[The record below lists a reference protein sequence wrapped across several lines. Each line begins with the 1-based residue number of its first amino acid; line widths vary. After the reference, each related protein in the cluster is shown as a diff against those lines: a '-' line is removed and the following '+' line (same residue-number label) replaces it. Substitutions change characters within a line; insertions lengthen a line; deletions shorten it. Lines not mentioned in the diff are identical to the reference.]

1 MDVLLSSDM
10 PARVL
15 RDLRNLG
22 IEAEIDR
29 GASLEKSVQRARRE
43 MSVLMVPVR
52 NKYFQPE
59 ILRRAPGV
67 IALGKKA
74 FDRAGLAGSVA
85 ATLRGFY
92 PEQYLNHISIL
103 HGSGPSQAVF
113 RTYENLAMQEGITI
127 PRGSNEQF
135 LHFGKAGVEELNRVG
150 IRLAGFSRTG
160 KGYFVERRPAEFHI
174 LGVVLKGALEVHAD
188 TLQARSLPPGSFFLI
203 PAGFRGFYR
212 ANRSLEF
219 LWFHVDGEGFG
230 LKTALPFC
238 WINVART
245 LSLVSTARQFLEE
258 SRIPESDR
266 SLVLLRL
273 SQLLEIHLYRLVQG
287 FGIDPRI
294 EFGREKLRLAL
305 RQVETEI
312 AKDWSV
318 PALARAT
325 GLSVSKL
332 YREAR
337 VHYRKRPG
345 AMIEEV
351 RIRHASEL
359 LAHFDHKLQ
368 QVAAMTGYADPFSF
382 SRAFKRVMG
391 ISPSDYRS
399 RHEKKASSENRAKDR
414 AHAERDDPPKKRQAA
429 RGNLSS

>member
-1 MDVLLSSDM
+1 MDILLSSDV
-10 PARVL
+10 PAKVL

-22 IEAEIDR
+22 IEADIDK
-29 GASLEKSVQRARRE
+29 GASLEKSVQRARGERA
-43 MSVLMVPVR
+43 VLMVPLR

-59 ILRRAPGV
+59 VLRRAPGV
-67 IALGKKA
+67 IALGKRA
-74 FDRAGLAGSVA
+74 FDRAGLASSVA
-85 ATLRGFY
+85 AILRGFY

-113 RTYENLAMQEGITI
+113 RTYENLSMQEGITI

-160 KGYFVERRPAEFHI
+160 RGYFVERRPSEFHI

-188 TLQARSLPPGSFFLI
+188 AQPVRTSPAGSFFLI
-203 PAGFRGFYR
+203 PTGFRGSYR
-212 ANRSLEF
+212 ASRPLEF
-219 LWFHVDGEGFG
+219 LWFHVDREGFG
-230 LKTALPFC
+230 LNPSLPFC
-238 WINVART
+238 WADVART
-245 LSLVSTARQFLEE
+245 LSLESTARQFLEE
-258 SRIPESDR
+258 SRTAESDR

-273 SQLLEIHLYRLVQG
+273 SQLLEIHLYRLVRG

-312 AKDWSV
+312 ARNWSV
-318 PALARAT
+318 PALARAA

-337 VHYRKRPG
+337 LHYRKRPG
-345 AMIEEV
+345 ALIEEV

-368 QVAAMTGYADPFSF
+368 QVAALTGYADSFSF

-399 RHEKKASSENRAKDR
+399 RRHDKKS
-414 AHAERDDPPKKRQAA
+414 AA
-429 RGNLSS
+429 RQTSSDETYATVAHRSGKRRSPPRKSD

>member
-1 MDVLLSSDM
+1 MDILLSSGM
-10 PARVL
+10 PAKVL
-15 RDLRNLG
+15 RDLTNLG
-22 IEAEIDR
+22 IKAEIDK

-43 MSVLMVPVR
+43 SSILMVPLR
-52 NKYFQPE
+52 QKYFEPE
-59 ILRRAPGV
+59 VLRRAPGV

-85 ATLRGFY
+85 AILRGFY
-92 PEQYLNHISIL
+92 AEQYLNHISIL

-135 LHFGKAGVEELNRVG
+135 LHFGKAGVEELHRVG
-150 IRLAGFSRTG
+150 ILLAGFSRTG
-160 KGYFVERRPAEFHI
+160 RGYFVERRPAEFNI

-188 TLQARSLPPGSFFLI
+188 TQQARSLPPGSSFLL
-203 PAGFRGFYR
+203 PSGFRGFYR
-212 ANRSLEF
+212 ASRPVEF
-219 LWFHVDGEGFG
+219 LWFHVDGQGFG

-238 WINVART
+238 WTDAART
-245 LSLVSTARQFLEE
+245 PSLVSTARQFLEE
-258 SRIPESDR
+258 SRTPESDR

-273 SQLLEIHLYRLVQG
+273 GQLLALHLRRLVRG
-287 FGIDPRI
+287 FGIDPQI

-312 AKDWSV
+312 AKGWSV
-318 PALARAT
+318 PALARAA

-332 YREAR
+332 YRETHT
-337 VHYRKRPG
+337 HYRKRPG
-345 AMIEEV
+345 ALIEEV

-391 ISPSDYRS
+391 MSPSDYRS
-399 RHEKKASSENRAKDR
+399 QAHEKKSLPANRAGD
-414 AHAERDDPPKKRQAA
+414 
-429 RGNLSS
+429 